1 MNSDIRGIV
10 GRVARIR
17 ELANAIIERELASRR
32 LEGLQPAHGSVL
44 AFLFGQKR
52 PVPVKEIVERVGR
65 VKSTVTGMVNTLE
78 RHGYVRKTP
87 SAEDGRVVY
96 VELTK
101 KGCALRA
108 DFDAISQ
115 TLLCAV
121 YGKMPRHE
129 REMLVQLLSRV
140 EDNLRE
146 NVGQERV
153 QFFGASWTNATRAFS
168 CRYRSPAN

>member
-1 MNSDIRGIV
+1 MKSDIQGIV

-17 ELANAIIERELASRR
+17 ELANAVIERELASRR

-44 AFLFGQKR
+44 AFLFGQQK

-96 VELTK
+96 VELTQ
-101 KGCALRA
+101 KGDALRA
-108 DFDAISQ
+108 EFEAISQ
-115 TLLCAV
+115 TLLDAV
-121 YGKMPRHE
+121 YGKMTRGD
-129 REMLVQLLSRV
+129 RKMLVQLLSQV
-140 EDNLRE
+140 ESNLRE
-146 NVGQERV
+146 NAGQERV
-153 QFFGASWTNATRAFS
+153 
-168 CRYRSPAN
+168 

>member
-1 MNSDIRGIV
+1 MNSDMQGIV

-17 ELANAIIERELASRR
+17 ELANAFIERELENRG

-44 AFLFGQKR
+44 AFLFGQHK

-101 KGCALRA
+101 KGDALRA
-108 DFDAISQ
+108 DFDAISE
-115 TLLCAV
+115 TLLDAV
-121 YGKMPRHE
+121 YGNMPHRE
-129 REMLVQLLSRV
+129 RQMLVQLLSRV
-140 EDNLRE
+140 EGNLRE
-146 NVGQERV
+146 NTGQE
-153 QFFGASWTNATRAFS
+153 
-168 CRYRSPAN
+168 PE